1 MHTLETAGGVRN
13 DDARLGDLADNRL
26 ILGRSFDR
34 KETRGKTQ
42 HCTASMGMFTGWTV
56 RYALDEVQYV
66 RTILEAVPFAQP
78 LYSYSCET

>member
-1 MHTLETAGGVRN
+1 MMMLDLEAWLTTDLSSVDHSIEKRHA
-13 DDARLGDLADNRL
+13 AR
-26 ILGRSFDR
+26 
-34 KETRGKTQ
+34 
-42 HCTASMGMFTGWTV
+42 HTASIGMFTGWTV